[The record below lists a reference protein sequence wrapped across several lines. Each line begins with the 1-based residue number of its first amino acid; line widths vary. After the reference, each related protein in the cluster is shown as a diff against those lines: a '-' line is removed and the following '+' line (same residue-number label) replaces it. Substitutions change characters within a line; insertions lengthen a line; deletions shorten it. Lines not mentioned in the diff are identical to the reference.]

1 MYHGFSVGFFW
12 WWWWWW
18 WLFFVSI
25 LFWGFF
31 AILNHVAFKA
41 VTGLMLKED
50 IGRIS
55 FRLGHQFTYPT
66 VLVSQGQTKWPQ
78 NIIGKSEKKIRLQ
91 NSKSLASGHCD
102 LKNLFAFV
110 KEDTCSIS
118 PVGRCLGMAWWDPIS
133 LMSTACSHG
142 HVSPWSSVQSVS
154 SPPFLLPL
162 LYLYCQ
168 ETSFHLGLLCFVRW
182 VLHYIMCLFLCVLWG
197 CLEHN

>member
-1 MYHGFSVGFFW
+1 MYHGFSVGFF
-12 WWWWWW
+12 WWWWW

-31 AILNHVAFKA
+31 AILNRVAFKA

-50 IGRIS
+50 NWENS
-55 FRLGHQFTYPT
+55 F
-66 VLVSQGQTKWPQ
+66 QTWTSVYKPNCSCLTRSNQMTTKYHWKE
-78 NIIGKSEKKIRLQ
+78 GKKIWLQ

-102 LKNLFAFV
+102 LKESLCICQREYMQHLSCWELLGNGMV
-110 KEDTCSIS
+110 RPPS
-118 PVGRCLGMAWWDPIS
+118 PQWAL
-133 LMSTACSHG
+133 LCSHG

-154 SPPFLLPL
+154 SPPFPLPLL

-168 ETSFHLGLLCFVRW
+168 ETSFHLGLLCFVGW